1 LSAGLALSLAGLA
14 LLDSTS
20 IGTLFIPI
28 WLLLTPGRV
37 RVARILLYLA
47 VIAVFYLAIGL
58 LIALGAGT
66 VISSVGDALRSTP
79 ALWVQLCIGVGL
91 FVLSFRLDPKRR
103 KNKGGQKEIDTGPI
117 QRWRDR
123 ATSEDTSVKWLIG
136 LALLA
141 GLTEVATMVPYL
153 AAIGILTTSN
163 LSALAV
169 LGLLAAYCVVMILP
183 AGVLLAG
190 RVAARLLVEPLLQRL
205 NNWIMKNGANAT
217 SWIVAIAGFLI
228 ARDAGARLFFPELLG
243 Q

>member
-1 LSAGLALSLAGLA
+1 LAGLA

-47 VIAVFYLAIGL
+47 AIAVFYLGVGL
-58 LIALGAGT
+58 LISLGAGS
-66 VISSVGDALRSTP
+66 VISAIGDALRSTP
-79 ALWVQLCIGVGL
+79 ALWVQLCLGVGL
-91 FVLSFRLDPKRR
+91 FILSYRLDPKRR
-103 KNKGGQKEIDTGPI
+103 KNNGGGAI

-123 ATSEDTSVKWLIG
+123 ATAEDTGVKWLIG

-141 GLTEVATMVPYL
+141 GLTEIATMVPYL
-153 AAIGILTTSN
+153 AAIGLLTTSN
-163 LSALAV
+163 LSALVV
-169 LGLLAAYCVVMILP
+169 LGLLAGYCVVMILP

-190 RVAARLLVEPLLQRL
+190 RVAARSLVEPLLQRL
-205 NNWIMKNGANAT
+205 NTWILKNGANAT

-228 ARDAGARLFFPELLG
+228 ARDAAARLFFPVMIG

>member
-1 LSAGLALSLAGLA
+1 LSVGLALSLAGLA

-28 WLLLTPGRV
+28 WLLLTPGRI

-47 VIAVFYLAIGL
+47 AISVFYLGVGL
-58 LIALGAGT
+58 LIALGAGS
-66 VISSVGDALRSTP
+66 VISAIGDALRSTP
-79 ALWVQLCIGVGL
+79 ALWVQLCIGIGL
-91 FVLSFRLDPKRR
+91 FILSFRLDPKRR
-103 KNKGGQKEIDTGPI
+103 KNNGSGAI

-123 ATSEDTSVKWLIG
+123 ATSEDTGVKWLIG

-141 GLTEVATMVPYL
+141 GLTEIATMVPYL
-153 AAIGILTTSN
+153 AAIGLLTTSN
-163 LSALAV
+163 LNALVV
-169 LGLLAAYCVVMILP
+169 LGLLAGYCVVMILP

-190 RVAARLLVEPLLQRL
+190 RVAARSLVEPLLQRL

-228 ARDAGARLFFPELLG
+228 ARDAAARLFFPQLLG